1 MTLLSRIKKVAQQK
15 NMSVIDVAIKAGIA
29 ENSIYGW
36 SQKTPKADNLAK
48 VADVLHVSVDYLM
61 ERTDDPSQYLSETER
76 MTSNIDLKEAKNNG
90 AILSWG
96 GVDIDDDDM
105 EIIKRILEGK

>member
-1 MTLLSRIKKVAQQK
+1 MTIFERVKNIADSRKISLQK
-15 NMSVIDVAIKAGIA
+15 LA
-29 ENSIYGW
+29 EKSGMGTNSIYGW
-36 SQKTPKADNLAK
+36 KTKTPSVDKISA
-48 VADVLHVSVDYLM
+48 VADVLNVSTDYLLG
-61 ERTDDPSQYLSETER
+61 RTDDPNKYLSETER

>member
-1 MTLLSRIKKVAQQK
+1 MTLLSRTKDIVKKR
-15 NMSVIDVAIKAGIA
+15 GISM
-29 ENSIYGW
+29 ER
-36 SQKTPKADNLAK
+36 LAK
-48 VADVLHVSVDYLM
+48 EIGISKSGIYQWDAHEPKPSTINKAADFLHVSVDYLM